1 MADHPLIDTQTL
13 ATATDQQVAIQ
24 VIKRMREMWATKSYS
39 AITSSANE
47 IMPGPDVQSDDAIL
61 QYLLANAG
69 SGFHCACTCELQS
82 IIDNFEHSVLTK
94 LLPGK
99 MGKDQDANA
108 VVTTNGKVRGVKNLR
123 IVDASTF
130 PLLPPGHLLAT
141 VCTSNMIM
149 VARSYH

>member
-1 MADHPLIDTQTL
+1 
-13 ATATDQQVAIQ
+13 
-24 VIKRMREMWATKSYS
+24 
-39 AITSSANE
+39 
-47 IMPGPDVQSDDAIL
+47 VQSDDESL

-69 SGFHCACTCELQS
+69 SGFHCACTCELQHITDGYES
-82 IIDNFEHSVLTK
+82 DVLIQ

-108 VVTTNGKVRGVKNLR
+108 VVTTTGKVRGLKNLR

-141 VCTSNMIM
+141 VCMAEITCMLVDMTNVELDALAEKFADDIK
-149 VARSYH
+149 AGR

>member
-69 SGFHCACTCELQS
+69 SGFHCPWTCELQN
-82 IIDNFEHSVLTK
+82 IIDNFEYTVLTK
-94 LLPGK
+94 FS
-99 MGKDQDANA
+99 Q
-108 VVTTNGKVRGVKNLR
+108 VERVKIR
-123 IVDASTF
+123 MQMQSS
-130 PLLPPGHLLAT
+130 PPTAK
-141 VCTSNMIM
+141 
-149 VARSYH
+149 